1 MPLRD
6 YKGYLFGRVEFDS
19 VEACEKVA
27 AYSRD
32 LTLQAYQNDE
42 LTRLAIERILTMLG
56 EALAQA
62 RQHYPEITRQISYVK
77 EIVGFRNKLIHA
89 YLHVDDT
96 TVWGII
102 QTFIPVLHKEA
113 SEALKQASRS
123 DT

>member
-6 YKGYLFGRVEFDS
+6 YKGYLFDI
-19 VEACEKVA
+19 VEACEKVTL
-27 AYSRD
+27 YSRD
-32 LTLQAYQNDE
+32 LTLQDYQSDE
-42 LTRLAIERILTMLG
+42 LTRLAIERILTILG

-62 RQHYPEITRQISYVK
+62 RQHYPEIAQQISYVK

-89 YLHVDDT
+89 YLHVDDD

-102 QTFIPVLHKEA
+102 QTFIPVLHEEA
-113 SEALKQASRS
+113 SEALRQAAQNDP